1 MFQVLWEITDRNEWI
16 NIFSIELNSEVFFPI
31 ASISVAFVDDY
42 VGGQNTMD
50 IQVYQEF
57 TQKFSFNI

>member
-16 NIFSIELNSEVFFPI
+16 NIFSIELNSEVFIPI
-31 ASISVAFVDDY
+31 ANISVAFVDEY
-42 VGGQNTMD
+42 VGGQNTMN